1 MKLMQELLE
10 TADTVIMANGLDEIQ
25 ARLTEMRAL
34 AQTSLYEGFS
44 DNHRGDLEKKFDQ
57 IESKLITVR
66 RALGTVNGATNMPP
80 EQVKQHKSKLMG
92 YINVFR
98 KQLYDVMIEL
108 GMSDREMSYHLDRL
122 KLDREYGKPSEVF
135 QKTPASRDKSFSNVM
150 NQKRNLDTPDA
161 QGAYVK
167 PQTKSGSRKWYQKIF
182 GR

>member
-1 MKLMQELLE
+1 MKLLQELLE
-10 TADTVIMANGLDEIQ
+10 SADDVIQVSGLDAIQ
-25 ARLTEMRAL
+25 ACLTEMRAL
-34 AQTSLYEGFS
+34 AQTSLYEGFT

-66 RALGTVNGATNMPP
+66 RALGTVNAAKDLPP
-80 EQVKQHKSKLMG
+80 EQVKAHKSKLMG

-108 GMSDREMSYHLDRL
+108 GMSDREMTYHLDRL

-135 QKTPASRDKSFSNVM
+135 KKTPGDKDRQFSSVM

-161 QGAYVK
+161 VSGYVK
-167 PQTKSGSRKWYQKIF
+167 PQTKAGNLKWYQKLF
-182 GR
+182 K